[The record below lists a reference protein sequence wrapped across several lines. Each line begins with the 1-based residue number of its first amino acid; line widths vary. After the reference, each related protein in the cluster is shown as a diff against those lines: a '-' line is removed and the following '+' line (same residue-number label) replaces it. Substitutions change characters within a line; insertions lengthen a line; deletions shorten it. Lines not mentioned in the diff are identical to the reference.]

1 MLTLESVAFVAV
13 ENKKFFFKLCL
24 SVGSPR
30 TKRTLAPLLIVL
42 VTFLI
47 CVSCRENEMLSAA
60 EIVCYALYVL
70 VGTGLLLVNA
80 PLLFSFLVQPTL
92 RHQYPV
98 ILGQNLVDS
107 ICATILVFLGI
118 YVFSSEH
125 ICLAVI
131 ISTGLPLFQTIYC
144 LSWVISCMISFHL
157 PVFFRNNAFTFYVFL
172 FSGALI
178 FTLCVI
184 AGVIAVEWGFVTAV
198 ECHARR
204 AILFIYIFCE
214 LVGLTAASLHVWFY
228 CHLQRINYKNQLKTR
243 FPFFLCIVSFPIAVL
258 AVVELTAPNSNQ
270 TYLTVGFTNVATCS
284 LLFHTVRYYFDAHF
298 KKALRYTFIER
309 SVLMSL

>member
-1 MLTLESVAFVAV
+1 
-13 ENKKFFFKLCL
+13 
-24 SVGSPR
+24 
-30 TKRTLAPLLIVL
+30 
-42 VTFLI
+42 
-47 CVSCRENEMLSAA
+47 MLSAA
-60 EIVCYALYVL
+60 EVVCYALYVL
-70 VGTGLLLVNA
+70 IGTGLILVNL
-80 PLLFSFLVQPTL
+80 PLLLSFAIQPVL

-107 ICATILVFLGI
+107 LCGTILTFLGI

-172 FSGALI
+172 FTAAFI
-178 FTLCVI
+178 FTLCVVG
-184 AGVIAVEWGFVTAV
+184 GVIAVEWGFVTGA

-228 CHLQRINYKNQLKTR
+228 CHLRRINYKNQLKTR
-243 FPFFLCIVSFPIAVL
+243 FPFFFCLVVFPIAVL
-258 AVVELTAPNSNQ
+258 AVLESSAPNSNT
-270 TYLTVGFTNVATCS
+270 TYLTVGFTNIVTCS
-284 LLFHTVRYYFDAHF
+284 LLFHSVRYYLDPHF
-298 KKALRYTFIER
+298 KVQLCRTLRSDVVVEWLCDWTN
-309 SVLMSL
+309 